1 MGDREKIILEQMKKL
16 KNIKNY
22 IEFSNNKE
30 LSNIK
35 KKCQSIIYQLVEKTK
50 KEIKELKKV
59 EKDLKDSIKN
69 IEINYLK
76 YELKKEINEIK
87 DKILESKKK
96 LEEYKSFL

>member
-22 IEFSNNKE
+22 IEFSNKEE
-30 LSNIK
+30 LSNIE
-35 KKCQSIIYQLVEKTK
+35 KKCQSIICQLVDKTK

-76 YELKKEINEIK
+76 YELKKEIDEIK